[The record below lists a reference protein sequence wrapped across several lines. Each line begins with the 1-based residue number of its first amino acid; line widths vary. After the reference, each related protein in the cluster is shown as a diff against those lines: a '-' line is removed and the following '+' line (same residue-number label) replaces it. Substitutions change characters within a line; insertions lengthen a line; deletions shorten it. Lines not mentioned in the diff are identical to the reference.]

1 MGVSI
6 RINGVDYPDV
16 PRIDVPKVNN
26 AGNAPF
32 YDCSGDDATAADV
45 ANGKTFHT
53 ASGAEVGTA
62 SGGGGN
68 LQSKSV
74 APAATVRNV
83 EPDTG
88 YDGLSDVSVAAA
100 PLLAAAAASDG
111 TESNPRLIDLSD
123 GFAAA
128 GTYFGLA
135 TLYWNAATEA
145 LTVPQSTMKLVPAR
159 FAKIKLPAK
168 TSKIGDLAFFRM
180 NGLAEIDADSVEG
193 LVDVGDSAFQ
203 YCVYLKTIGSL
214 WSKLRYVTQNSFAVR
229 NTAGTSIF
237 ELNKDIVAPEL
248 LNVVASS
255 LGSSRTAYA
264 FNRCAFRSITAPK
277 LLSLGSGNC
286 FANNPNLVFADFTA
300 LTSIAAQSFRSCT
313 AFTDLYLRGSTVA
326 NLENTNAFTG
336 TPIANG
342 NGTIHVP
349 AALESTYKAATNWN
363 TYANQIV
370 GDL

>member
-26 AGNAPF
+26 AGNASF
-32 YDCSGDDATAADV
+32 YDCSGDDVTAEDV
-45 ANGKTFHT
+45 AQGKICHG
-53 ASGAEVGTA
+53 ASGPIVGTA
-62 SGGGGN
+62 SGGN

-74 APAATVRNV
+74 APAATVRTV
-83 EPDTG
+83 EPDAG
-88 YDGLSDVSVAAA
+88 YDGLSDVTVGAA
-100 PLLAAAAASDG
+100 PLLAAAADSDG

-123 GFAAA
+123 GFDAA
-128 GTYFGLA
+128 GTYYGLA
-135 TLYWNAATEA
+135 TLYWNDATEA
-145 LTVPQSTMKLVPAR
+145 LTVPQATMRLVPAR

-168 TSKIGDLAFFRM
+168 ITKIGDLAFFRM
-180 NGLAEIDADSVEG
+180 NGLMEIDADAVEG

-214 WSKLRYVTQNSFAVR
+214 WNKLRYVTQNSFGVR
-229 NTAGTSIF
+229 NTAGTSFF

-248 LNVVASS
+248 LDVVASS

-277 LLSLGSGNC
+277 LLSLGGGNC

-300 LTSIAAQSFRSCT
+300 VRSIAAQSFRNCT
-313 AFTDLYLRGSTVA
+313 AFTDLYIRNSVIV

-349 AALESTYKAATNWN
+349 SALESEYKAATNWS
-363 TYANQIV
+363 TYASVIV

>member
-6 RINGVDYPDV
+6 RINGVDYPNV

-26 AGNAPF
+26 AGNAQF
-32 YDCSGDDATAADV
+32 YDCSGDDATAEDV
-45 ANGKTFHT
+45 AQGKICHT
-53 ASGAEVGTA
+53 ASGLIVGTA
-62 SGGGGN
+62 SGGN

-74 APAATVRNV
+74 APASTVRTV

-123 GFAAA
+123 GFTAA
-128 GTYFGLA
+128 GTYYGLA

-145 LTVPQSTMKLVPAR
+145 LTVPQATMKLVPAR

-168 TSKIGDLAFFRM
+168 TSRIGDLAFFRM
-180 NGLAEIDADSVEG
+180 NGLVEIDADAVEG

-214 WSKLRYVTQNSFAVR
+214 WNKLRYVTQNSFSAR
-229 NTAGTSIF
+229 NAAGTSIF

-277 LLSLGSGNC
+277 LMSLGGGNC

-300 LTSIAAQSFRSCT
+300 LTSIAAQSFRSCS
-313 AFTDLYLRGSTVA
+313 AFADLYLRGSTVV

-342 NGTIHVP
+342 NGTIHVL
-349 AALESTYKAATNWN
+349 AALESAYKAATNWS
-363 TYANQIV
+363 TYAGVIV

>member
-1 MGVSI
+1 MNMGYLTGHLSP
-6 RINGVDYPDV
+6 GQV
-16 PRIDVPKVNN
+16 P
-26 AGNAPF
+26 
-32 YDCSGDDATAADV
+32 
-45 ANGKTFHT
+45 
-53 ASGAEVGTA
+53 
-62 SGGGGN
+62 GGGGN

-74 APAATVRNV
+74 SPAATAKTI

-88 YDGLSDVSVAAA
+88 YDGLSDVTVGAA

-135 TLYWNAATEA
+135 TLYWNASTEA
-145 LTVPQSTMKLVPAR
+145 LMVPQTTMSLVPAR

-168 TSKIGDLAFFRM
+168 ITKIDNLAFFRM
-180 NGLAEIDADSVEG
+180 NGLAEIVADAIEG

-203 YCVYLKTIGSL
+203 YCINLKTVGSL
-214 WSKLRYVTQNSFAVR
+214 WSKLRYITQNSFSVR
-229 NTAGTSIF
+229 NTAGTAIF

-248 LNVVASS
+248 LDIVESS
-255 LGSSRTAYA
+255 IGTGRAAYA

-277 LLSLGSGNC
+277 LITLGSGNC
-286 FANNPNLVFADFTA
+286 FANNINLVFADFTA
-300 LTSIAAQSFRSCT
+300 LESIAEKSFRNCT
-313 AFTDLYLRGSTVA
+313 AFTDLYIRNSEIVD
-326 NLENTNAFTG
+326 LENVDAFTG
-336 TPIANG
+336 TPIADG

-349 AALESTYKAATNWN
+349 AALESEYKAATNWS
-363 TYANQIV
+363 TYADVIV